1 MRARRRRKIARQQR
15 RQDSKIGPSR
25 NLRLAAPWLRASLG
39 KIMAAEFQHRFSGAT
54 NVWRPLRSP
63 VFRNLLIADV
73 FSDVGTFMQNVG
85 AAWLMVSLHAGP
97 MYVALTQTAA
107 ALPFFVFALPA
118 GAVGDIVDRRKLILV
133 TETWM
138 AAVAIIL
145 AVVTIKGWITPWLLL
160 ALTFALSAGDAFETP
175 TWRAVLPELVPNE
188 DLEAASA
195 LNGIEF
201 NLARA
206 VGPGLAGALIATV
219 GISAAFIA
227 NAFSF
232 IGVLVVVGRWNRPK
246 RRRTAPPERV
256 IGATLAAVR
265 YVRYSP
271 PVRGLILRSGMVMF
285 FASALLALLPTVANS
300 ISQSPVAFGMLL
312 GCFGAG
318 AIIGAFAMQ
327 AARSRWSTEV
337 VASSGV
343 VIVGLTTIAVGV
355 FREMAV
361 LCFVLLIGGA
371 AWITFISLVSALVQ
385 KLAPNWVRARV
396 LAVFMLVFQGG
407 MAGGAAVWGAVAQH
421 AGVQVALTWA
431 GLGGIATIVLALR
444 WRLPDATIDVTP
456 WNHWRMP
463 AIVRDVE
470 VELESGPVLVTAEY
484 VVTREHASE
493 FIKTMHRYGR
503 IRRRDGASRWGIFR
517 DLEDANRYLE
527 IFLVDSWAEHLR
539 QHERITQAD
548 RALEERLH
556 RCAVKEP
563 LVRHLIYAAPND

>member
-1 MRARRRRKIARQQR
+1 MRVMPAQPHDPIH
-15 RQDSKIGPSR
+15 G
-25 NLRLAAPWLRASLG
+25 AS
-39 KIMAAEFQHRFSGAT
+39 S
-54 NVWRPLRSP
+54 VWRPLRSRT
-63 VFRNLLIADV
+63 FRNLLIADV
-73 FSDVGTFMQNVG
+73 FSDVGTFMQSVG
-85 AAWLMVSLHAGP
+85 AAWLMVSFNAGP
-97 MYVALTQTAA
+97 MYVALTQTAS
-107 ALPFFVFALPA
+107 ALPFFLFALPA
-118 GAVGDIVDRRKLILV
+118 GAVGDIVDRRKLILFA
-133 TETWM
+133 ETWM

-145 AVVTIKGWITPWLLL
+145 AVVTIEGWITPWFLL

-206 VGPGLAGALIATV
+206 VGPGLAGALIAIV
-219 GISAAFIA
+219 GISAAFVA
-227 NAFSF
+227 NALSF
-232 IGVLVVVGRWNRPK
+232 IGVLAVVAHWQRPK
-246 RRRTAPPERV
+246 RRRTSPAERV

-271 PVRGLILRSGMVMF
+271 AVRALIIRSGMVMF
-285 FASALLALLPTVANS
+285 FASALLALLPTVANNVS
-300 ISQSPVAFGMLL
+300 RSPIAFGMLL

-343 VIVGLTTIAVGV
+343 VTLGVTTIVVGV
-355 FREMAV
+355 FREIAA
-361 LCFVLLIGGA
+361 LCFVLVVGGA
-371 AWITFISLVSALVQ
+371 AWITYISLVSALVQ

-407 MAGGAAVWGAVAQH
+407 MAGGAAVWGVVAQH
-421 AGVQVALTWA
+421 AGVQIALMWA
-431 GLGGIATIVLALR
+431 GLGGIATIGLGLR
-444 WRLPDATIDVTP
+444 WRLPDATIDVSP

-463 AIVRDVE
+463 AIVRDVDIE
-470 VELESGPVLVTAEY
+470 FESGPVLVTVEY
-484 VVTREHASE
+484 VVSLEHASE

-517 DLEDANRYLE
+517 DLENADRYLE
-527 IFLVDSWAEHLR
+527 IFLVNSWAEHLR

-548 RALEERLH
+548 RALEEHLH
-556 RCAVKEP
+556 RCAIKEP
-563 LVRHLIYAAPND
+563 AVRHLIYTAPNNQ